1 MRRPVLVLILC
12 LLAGLLAWWELRHLG
27 GAEEQIAEVR
37 QTAPLSHVS
46 ETKEET
52 PGKVMPM
59 ESTQTT
65 VNISPNANPPP
76 AAAGDDK
83 TGPRFKRAYM
93 LSLDKGALTFLEQQ
107 DIEGDFAP
115 KRRKPEEWS
124 GMLRCRLLSESNA
137 VLAEELLPAPD
148 HLCAVLD
155 PKSGS
160 DKPVQYTVPGPVVFQ
175 VRLPRVKG
183 ATRLDII
190 RIIQPGEPPLEGL
203 LGSIPLP
210 KS

>member
-12 LLAGLLAWWELRHLG
+12 LLAGLLAWWELRHVD
-27 GAEEQIAEVR
+27 GAEEQIAVAR
-37 QTAPLSHVS
+37 PTAALSSTS
-46 ETKEET
+46 ETKEEAPEKVPEVATQAAVSASPPAT
-52 PGKVMPM
+52 P
-59 ESTQTT
+59 
-65 VNISPNANPPP
+65 AP

-124 GMLRCRLLSESNA
+124 GMLRCRLLSETNT

-155 PKSGS
+155 PTSGS
-160 DKPVQYTVPGPVVFQ
+160 DKPVQYTVAGPVIFQ

-203 LGSIPLP
+203 LGSISLP